1 MAALSPSFAGGG
13 GLLCDPVTGK
23 CPTYR

>member
-1 MAALSPSFAGGG
+1 MKALSFDGGG
-13 GLLCDPVTGK
+13 GLLCDPITGK